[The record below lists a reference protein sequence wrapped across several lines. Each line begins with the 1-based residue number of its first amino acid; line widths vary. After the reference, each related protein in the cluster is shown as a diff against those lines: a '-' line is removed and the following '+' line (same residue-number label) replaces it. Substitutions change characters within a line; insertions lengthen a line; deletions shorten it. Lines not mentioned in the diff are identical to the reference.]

1 MSLADWFRRHRN
13 VFSISTRE
21 VVAKPGDE
29 DMLVEE
35 YGERAVEARRPSGYG
50 TRSGRWG
57 TVTGYGSRSQGTVKP
72 LDVSGDEIADGEQPP
87 PDSAS

>member
-1 MSLADWFRRHRN
+1 MSLADWLRRHRN

-35 YGERAVEARRPSGYG
+35 YGERAVEARRKPGYSIRNLYG
-50 TRSGRWG
+50 GRRSAAPGPG
-57 TVTGYGSRSQGTVKP
+57 NP
-72 LDVSGDEIADGEQPP
+72 LTQLDLSEDEIADGEPP

>member
-1 MSLADWFRRHRN
+1 
-13 VFSISTRE
+13 VFSISTRD

-35 YGERAVEARRPSGYG
+35 YGERAFEARRKPPYG
-50 TRSGRWG
+50 IGNLHAGRRSAAPGPG
-57 TVTGYGSRSQGTVKP
+57 NPLTQ
-72 LDVSGDEIADGEQPP
+72 LDVSEDEIADGEPP